1 MLKRS
6 KSLSQT
12 LFVHEE
18 KSAGHPLSLCYHVL
32 LEKLPV
38 HHGDTLVLEHRVL
51 RGNKIE
57 QAFFSFVLGVLLQ
70 PVKCSTPYLVRVV
83 KELLL
88 GVSGER
94 PSRNLLLLV
103 LVEPPVVD

>member
-1 MLKRS
+1 MLA
-6 KSLSQT
+6 Q
-12 LFVHEE
+12 E
-18 KSAGHPLSLCYHVL
+18 
-32 LEKLPV
+32 LPV
-38 HHGDTLVLEHRVL
+38 HHSDTLVLEHRVL
-51 RGNKIE
+51 RGNEIE
-57 QAFFSFVLGVLLQ
+57 QAFFSFGLGVLLQ